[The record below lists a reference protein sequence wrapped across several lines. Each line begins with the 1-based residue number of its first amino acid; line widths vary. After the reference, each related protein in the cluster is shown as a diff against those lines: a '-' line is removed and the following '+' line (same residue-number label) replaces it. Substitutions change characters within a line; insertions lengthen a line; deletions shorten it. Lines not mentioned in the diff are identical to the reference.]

1 MRRLHVVL
9 VVLGSLGCGEEVVD
23 GMPDS
28 PTIEDVHRLVFKPAC
43 AQSGCH
49 GIEGAGELVLT
60 DVLTSREALINAE
73 SVNETAAASG
83 ILRVVPGQPEDSFLL
98 RKLIGPTLGEG
109 LPMPIDDALTQ
120 PYIDLVER
128 WIEEGAR

>member
-1 MRRLHVVL
+1 M
-9 VVLGSLGCGEEVVD
+9 
-23 GMPDS
+23 
-28 PTIEDVHRLVFKPAC
+28 
-43 AQSGCH
+43 
-49 GIEGAGELVLT
+49 
-60 DVLTSREALINAE
+60 
-73 SVNETAAASG
+73 NETAAAS

-128 WIEEGAR
+128 WIEEGTMMRLVVIVATRCRCVRRRGNLSRTIDGSRCPKDRI